1 MATIPIVNTVD
12 KRKGIVAAILAMLLL
27 LLYLLWETIEM
38 ADPPPK
44 DPILVT
50 ETIMPEEID
59 LKDFVVEGGAAAG
72 SPVQDDVVKPP
83 TPQTEQVLTTNT
95 PKDVSEPT
103 GQSTHT
109 NANNN
114 TNTHSTSEQSSNPFG
129 SGGTNG
135 TTGSGGAFE
144 GSNGPGVQG
153 NGGGSGIERVR
164 LNDPIVDHLESSEYA
179 TISLVLTIDAEGN
192 IVNATCNKAKT
203 TTTNQILIN
212 RVINE
217 VKRQVKYNKDKG
229 ASLAKVSL
237 TVQIT
242 PK

>member
-1 MATIPIVNTVD
+1 MATIPIVNTID
-12 KRKGIVAAILAMLLL
+12 KRKGIVAAIMAMLLL

-44 DPILVT
+44 DPILIT

-59 LKDFVVEGGAAAG
+59 LKDFVVEGGSAAG
-72 SPVQDDVVKPP
+72 SPVIDDVKPP
-83 TPQTEQVLTTNT
+83 TPQTEQVLTSNT
-95 PKDVSEPT
+95 PKPVTTPT

-129 SGGTNG
+129 SGGNNG
-135 TTGSGGAFE
+135 STGSGTFE

-153 NGGGSGIERVR
+153 PGTGSGIERVR

-179 TISLVLTIDAEGN
+179 TITLVLTIDAEGN

-237 TVQIT
+237 MVQIT

>member
-12 KRKGIVAAILAMLLL
+12 KRKGIIAAFAVMILLF
-27 LLYLLWETIEM
+27 LYLLWETIEM

-44 DPILVT
+44 DPIVVA
-50 ETIMPEEID
+50 ETIIPEEID
-59 LKDFVVEGGAAAG
+59 LKDFVVEGGAASG
-72 SPVQDDVVKPP
+72 SPTQDEVVKPP
-83 TPQTEQVLTTNT
+83 TPQTEQVLTSNA
-95 PKDVSEPT
+95 PKETKEPT

-114 TNTHSTSEQSSNPFG
+114 SNTSSTSEQSSNPFG
-129 SGGTNG
+129 SGGSNG
-135 TTGSGGAFE
+135 SNGPGGAFE
-144 GSNGPGVQG
+144 GSNGPGVSG
-153 NGGGSGIERVR
+153 TGVGSGIERVR

-179 TISLVLTIDAEGN
+179 TISLIITIDAQGN

-217 VKRQVKYNKDKG
+217 VKKQVKYNKDPG
-229 ASLAKVSL
+229 ASLAKVTL